1 MDATRPHGT
10 DDVIDESST
19 EPRRVLV
26 VTHNYPPHVGGLEV
40 VAQTEARGLV
50 RSGWQVKVITSACGF
65 DQPRGGTVYEQ
76 GTEVIRKAAWNGLER
91 FGVPFPIFAPST
103 VMTMW
108 RSVKWATLV
117 HIHDTLYISSWMA
130 AVACWLLGRPYVVTK
145 HVVFVPHPSKVV
157 RGVQLAVHR
166 LIGRHLLSRARAV
179 YAINPAIEADIVAL
193 QQEIKPKTLVL
204 LNGIDTERFRPAAD
218 AAEVAAIREK
228 YGLPPDQVLVLF
240 AGRLVPKKRLSVL
253 LDCDSANYRVVIA
266 GGHAQND
273 DESQSGNI
281 FLGRLDQAQMADIYR
296 AVNIFVCPSISEFLP
311 LTVLEAAASGLTVVV
326 EDDQNISTSVLGK
339 VLVRVPDIEENLSDV
354 LDELATD
361 PGVLDSLNAE
371 AVRIVADHFSLTT
384 HLRMVESA
392 YREVIRNGN
401 EERPLDA
408 RSDNAGTR
416 Q

>member
-1 MDATRPHGT
+1 MDATRLNGT

-19 EPRRVLV
+19 KTRRVLV

-50 RSGWQVKVITSACGF
+50 RSGWEVKVITSTCGCN
-65 DQPRGGTVYEQ
+65 QPLEGTVYEQ
-76 GTEVIRKAAWNGLER
+76 GTQVIRKAAWNGLER
-91 FGVPFPIFAPST
+91 FGVPFPVFAPT
-103 VMTMW
+103 TLITMW
-108 RSVKWATLV
+108 RGVKWATLV

-130 AVACWLLGRPYVVTK
+130 GVACWLLRRPYVVTK

-179 YAINPAIEADIVAL
+179 YAINPAIEADVVAL
-193 QQEIKPKTLVL
+193 QPEIKPKTLIL

-228 YGLPPDQVLVLF
+228 YGLPQDQVLVLF

-273 DESQSGNI
+273 EELQSGNI
-281 FLGRLDQAQMADIYR
+281 FLGRLDQAQMAEVYR

-311 LTVLEAAASGLTVVV
+311 LTVLEASASGLTVVV
-326 EDDQNISTSVLGK
+326 EDDQHISASVLGK
-339 VLVRVPDIEENLSDV
+339 VLVRVPDIEENLSEV

-361 PGVLDSLNAE
+361 RGVLGSINAD
-371 AVRIVADHFSLTT
+371 AVRIVADSFSLTT
-384 HLRMVESA
+384 HLRMLESA
-392 YREVIRNGN
+392 YLEVVGNGN
-401 EERPLDA
+401 EERPLDKWA
-408 RSDNAGTR
+408 DNASTR
-416 Q
+416 H